1 MSKNYISVG
10 LDFLYGCATLQFI
23 RYYSQNTT
31 FYLNMSSYLHG
42 RERLPFQE
50 RVLPI
55 LFIRPMTQS
64 RWVMQHLVHSNGIFT
79 AERGPFYLLSLLA
92 IVIAGVYT
100 QKLYNQLTSTRWLDF
115 LVYPVFLF
123 TVMWS
128 YCIHTE
134 ANYSYPYDILSLA
147 FFTAGLYYIYTRRY
161 LGIFLVVLIG
171 TFNRETTLFLIG
183 IYAIDAASTTLQDAH
198 AFRDRLS
205 LHFISWPRLISL
217 LVVWFVVKAALMY
230 SFAFN
235 DSSENYV
242 RIGENLGR
250 LKIRLL
256 PALLNIC
263 GYTIPLVFL
272 FYRRLKPTRFA
283 NYLFIFP
290 VWFAVMFYTGVILE
304 TRIYGELCSLSA
316 IALVLIME
324 GHLQQLIRPQRH
336 ARSLPVTPIG
346 VGELERCG

>member
-1 MSKNYISVG
+1 
-10 LDFLYGCATLQFI
+10 
-23 RYYSQNTT
+23 
-31 FYLNMSSYLHG
+31 
-42 RERLPFQE
+42 
-50 RVLPI
+50 
-55 LFIRPMTQS
+55 
-64 RWVMQHLVHSNGIFT
+64 
-79 AERGPFYLLSLLA
+79 LLSLLA
-92 IVIAGVYT
+92 IVVAGVYT
-100 QKLYNQLTSTRWLDF
+100 QKLYNQLTSSRWLNF

-147 FFTAGLYYIYTRRY
+147 FFTAGLYYIYARRY
-161 LGIFLVVLIG
+161 LGILLVVLVG

-183 IYAIDAASTTLQDAH
+183 IYAIDAASTTLQDVH
-198 AFRDRLS
+198 AFRDRFS
-205 LHFISWPRLISL
+205 LHFISWPRLITL
-217 LVVWFVVKAALMY
+217 LVVWLVVKAALVHG
-230 SFAFN
+230 FAFN

-272 FYRRLKPTRFA
+272 FYRGLRPARFA

-324 GHLQQLIRPQRH
+324 GHLEQLIRPGQPTH
-336 ARSLPVTPIG
+336 SLPATPIG
-346 VGELERCG
+346 SVS